1 MNIEIIRNEEQFLL
15 HLITKLWSTQTFK
28 VVYMVVM
35 GRHLLFIISLLSCL
49 LVNVCFATKQMI
61 ILSGFF
67 FLEMSVEVVV
77 KNSCQSI
84 GEGPHWDDRTNSLLY
99 VDILSNDVHRWSPD
113 TGNDEMIHL
122 GTYMYI

>member
-1 MNIEIIRNEEQFLL
+1 ML

-28 VVYMVVM
+28 VVYMVLM
-35 GRHLLFIISLLSCL
+35 GGHLLFIVSLLSCL

>member
-1 MNIEIIRNEEQFLL
+1 ML

-35 GRHLLFIISLLSCL
+35 GGHLLFIVSLLSCL

-61 ILSGFF
+61 ILSVFF